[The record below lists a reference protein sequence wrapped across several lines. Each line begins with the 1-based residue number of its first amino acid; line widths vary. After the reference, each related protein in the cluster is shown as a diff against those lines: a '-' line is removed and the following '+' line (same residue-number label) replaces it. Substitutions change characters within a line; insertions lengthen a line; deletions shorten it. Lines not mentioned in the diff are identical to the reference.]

1 MPVDFQPHMINDPN
15 TCVGGYTL
23 NFSDRACLNGVCVC
37 MRVLCNIVREHI
49 LVAKVFVFSK

>member
-1 MPVDFQPHMINDPN
+1 MINDPN

-37 MRVLCNIVREHI
+37 MRVLCNMVREHI